1 MRMNK
6 IFKVIWC
13 YTHQCYVVVSRQRRH
28 T

>member
-1 MRMNK
+1 MNK